1 MVNLNEKFHPE
12 APENSLR
19 LFFLASSD
27 LCTFNTTLMSG
38 VPLTGRE
45 NSEFFAYWHNNG
57 WYAYYA
63 LA

>member
-12 APENSLR
+12 LLKRLR
-19 LFFLASSD
+19 TLSELFFLASSD

-45 NSEFFAYWHNNG
+45 NSEFFAYFPHT
-57 WYAYYA
+57 A
-63 LA
+63 